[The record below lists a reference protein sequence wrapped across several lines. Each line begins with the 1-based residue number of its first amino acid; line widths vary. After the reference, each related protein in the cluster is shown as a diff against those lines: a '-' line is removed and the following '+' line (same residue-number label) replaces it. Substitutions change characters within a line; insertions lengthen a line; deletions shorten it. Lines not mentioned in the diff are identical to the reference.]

1 MKNFK
6 KLVNASMIAVTLCLS
21 AVPRAS
27 QAAEVSI
34 ISVYGIVATVAIY
47 GLGYSGFGIGVG
59 LLMSSGQNVN
69 FKAEDYRQ
77 ALDVVATG
85 DAALI
90 TPELAKILA
99 EVRENE
105 PKFADADDMALL
117 ESLVDAINKT
127 I

>member
-1 MKNFK
+1 MKTVK
-6 KLVNASMIAVTLCLS
+6 TLVNASMIAFTLCLS
-21 AVPRAS
+21 TVPRS
-27 QAAEVSI
+27 HAAE
-34 ISVYGIVATVAIY
+34 ISMITVGGIVATVAIY
-47 GLGYSGFGIGVG
+47 GIGYSGYGIGVG
-59 LLMSSGQNVN
+59 LLMSSGRNVA
-69 FKAEDYRQ
+69 FKADDYRQ